1 MTSALTVAPDGAF
14 VREAAPEQF
23 ARTGRVPA
31 RTAASP
37 GCC

>member
-23 ARTGRVPA
+23 ARTGLACLA
-31 RTAASP
+31 RTAD
-37 GCC
+37 G